1 MRGENGATSSVQRV
15 EHCVVLDESV
25 RDDMKGNYQWIVI
38 SPEVDDDEPP
48 FDGKFHGGSHDEIM
62 EYHGIMWCPI
72 FRQNMF

>member
-1 MRGENGATSSVQRV
+1 
-15 EHCVVLDESV
+15 
-25 RDDMKGNYQWIVI
+25 MKGNYKWIVI